1 MTIRSKTLYIALHG
15 TIFKVFPDNTVI
27 HNSDKISSAFIT
39 IRRRKPI
46 YNTFGSTRLAYK
58 ILEIRYNDGTIYR
71 ADLERLVLLRTMKV
85 TAEKSDDI

>member
-27 HNSDKISSAFIT
+27 HNSDKISSAFIS
-39 IRRRKPI
+39 IHRNYPSHKI
-46 YNTFGSTRLAYK
+46 QSTRPFYK
-58 ILEIRYNDGTIYR
+58 QLTIIYNDGTKYR

-85 TAEKSDDI
+85 TAEQSDDI

>member
-27 HNSDKISSAFIT
+27 HNSDQIRSAYISIK
-39 IRRRKPI
+39 RNKPS
-46 YNTFGSTRLAYK
+46 NMLKGGRLAYR
-58 ILEIRYNDGTIYR
+58 ILDITYNDGSRYR
-71 ADLERLVLLRTMKV
+71 TDLERLVLFRTMKV